1 MPSKCPFCKSELIN
15 STVNC
20 PNNKVYPCQECQ
32 KCHSYFYT
40 KNNYM
45 KLKDLARKNNQKLNS
60 NVFYFSES
68 IFKPKSQEVI
78 KQNSINKLN
87 NTKIKKKK
95 TKNTIKQ
102 VTPKNINKIKYIT
115 DINIEYSKNNPKTT
129 DPKSCKFH
137 KNDFCNYMDDKC
149 NPYSFRCSYKIK
161 NQKSINNKTSDFQ
174 NELIRSNFVVRAIVL
189 SNNRKCIFNNHK
201 MQDIIAK
208 INVATH
214 SGKIKIISLP
224 SVYCD
229 ICSTYYVLKE
239 DYKKAK
245 HQGFLLCSVDDRTT
259 NFSKHYKNGTNLAS
273 ESQIHKMGYNVRK
286 NNGYTD
292 IQRKIILANII
303 ENTNITKHEI
313 LSIIDAG
320 IARHGGQETY
330 QNAVQCWIDDR
341 EFVSNYKTGD
351 IPEVLIENIILKYNE
366 TN

>member
-1 MPSKCPFCKSELIN
+1 
-15 STVNC
+15 
-20 PNNKVYPCQECQ
+20 
-32 KCHSYFYT
+32 
-40 KNNYM
+40 
-45 KLKDLARKNNQKLNS
+45 
-60 NVFYFSES
+60 
-68 IFKPKSQEVI
+68 
-78 KQNSINKLN
+78 
-87 NTKIKKKK
+87 
-95 TKNTIKQ
+95 
-102 VTPKNINKIKYIT
+102 
-115 DINIEYSKNNPKTT
+115 
-129 DPKSCKFH
+129 
-137 KNDFCNYMDDKC
+137 MDDKC

-303 ENTNITKHEI
+303 ENTNSTKHEI